1 MSWNVGDALGY
12 GWARF
17 RESPASFV
25 LGVLV
30 LLVGLTTAAV
40 VGVLLQASL
49 VDVTSGLG
57 VTLLVGAL
65 GVALVVVA
73 AQLFGAG
80 FLRGALGVTEGREFE
95 PRSVLST
102 EQAGAVVTT
111 SLVIAA
117 GTFVG
122 SLLCYLPGLAVAF
135 LTQWSL
141 YFVVDRGLGPSA
153 AIRASVDLV
162 RTRLTESLVWFVV
175 AGLVVAAGAA
185 LCGVG
190 LLVALPV
197 VMLGGAWS
205 YRVLT
210 GQQVVELADLELDHH
225 VAGLVLLDV
234 DHAGGADHQL
244 VRRRAGLE
252 LDVLLGLAVHVQL
265 ARAVAGD
272 LEGHHL
278 VPGDLEALATGRD
291 RVALDGDG
299 HDGARLLGR
308 RRRLLDRVRRRGLVD
323 GRARAR
329 RR

>member
-1 MSWNVGDALGY
+1 MSWNVGDALAY

-17 RESPASFV
+17 RASPTSFV

-30 LLVGLTTAAV
+30 LLVGLAAAV
-40 VGVLLQASL
+40 GLVVLLQSTL
-49 VDVTSGLG
+49 VDTTSGLRIS
-57 VTLLVGAL
+57 LLVGAF
-65 GVALVVVA
+65 GVAVVVVA

-80 FLRGALGVTEGREFE
+80 FMRGALGVTEGRAFE

-117 GTFVG
+117 GTFLG

-141 YFVVDRGLGPSA
+141 YFVVDRDLGASA

-162 RTRLTESLVWFVV
+162 RTRLTESLIWFVV

-210 GQQVVELADLELDHH
+210 GQRRSLADLELDHH

-244 VRRRAGLE
+244 VRRRTGLE
-252 LDVLLGLAVHVQL
+252 LDVLLGLAVDVQL

-278 VPGDLEALATGRD
+278 VPGDLETLTPWRD
-291 RVALDGDG
+291 LVAADGDG
-299 HDGARLLGR
+299 HDGAGLLGR
-308 RRRLLDRVRRRGLVD
+308 RRLLLDRVRGRGLVD
-323 GRARAR
+323 AHAPAR

>member
-1 MSWNVGDALGY
+1 MSWSCV
-12 GWARF
+12 
-17 RESPASFV
+17 
-25 LGVLV
+25 
-30 LLVGLTTAAV
+30 VGLAIAV
-40 VGVLLQASL
+40 GVGVLLQASL

-57 VTLLVGAL
+57 VSLLVGAL

-80 FLRGALGVTEGREFE
+80 FLRGALGVTEGRAFE

-117 GTFVG
+117 GTFLG

-210 GQQVVELADLELDHH
+210 GQRSRRELAVADLELDHH
-225 VAGLVLLDV
+225 VARTR
-234 DHAGGADHQL
+234 AP
-244 VRRRAGLE
+244 RRR
-252 LDVLLGLAVHVQL
+252 
-265 ARAVAGD
+265 
-272 LEGHHL
+272 
-278 VPGDLEALATGRD
+278 P
-291 RVALDGDG
+291 
-299 HDGARLLGR
+299 
-308 RRRLLDRVRRRGLVD
+308 RRG
-323 GRARAR
+323 R
-329 RR
+329 